1 MPITRRV
8 FLRNGALAA
17 IGTAAFPSFLTRA
30 AYGAADPGTRTKR
43 LVVIF
48 QRGAADGLNIVVP
61 HAEPAYYAMR
71 PTINIPQQSVLDL
84 DGFFGLHPSMASFKP
99 LWDQKHL
106 AIVHA
111 SGSPDPTRSHFDAQ
125 DFMESG
131 TPGLKTTDDGWL
143 NRALGELPMSAGKN
157 GCPANPTTLSSNSTT
172 LSSRASAQPGS
183 PDSPGLAGWGG
194 KERSDQARVEGP
206 CASENISGVPGG
218 PGVGP
223 LGSVSAFRAIALG
236 PSLPR
241 ILTGREPA
249 VAINNLND
257 FSVGGNNPK
266 IQPISNTFE
275 AMYSS
280 SVDTVLHGT
289 GRETFDEVKMLK
301 TADPSKYTPAAGAN
315 YPKGRFGDS
324 LRQLA
329 QLIKANVGVQVAFAD
344 IGGWDHHVNE
354 GSTQGQIANVT
365 GDFSQS
371 IAAFWTDLGDLGE
384 DTVVVTMS
392 EFGRTARE
400 NGNRGTDHG
409 HANVMFVLGGPVQG
423 GRVYGR
429 WPGLDQSQLYE
440 GRDLAI
446 TTDFRTVLS
455 EVVSRYLG
463 NKDLKGVFPG
473 FETPSQ
479 FLNFLG

>member
-1 MPITRRV
+1 MSITRRI
-8 FLRNGALAA
+8 FLRNGALAVV
-17 IGTAAFPSFLTRA
+17 GTAALPSFLARA

-61 HAEPAYYAMR
+61 HGEAAYYSMR
-71 PTINIPQQSVLDL
+71 PTINIPKKAVLDL
-84 DGFFGLHPSMASFKP
+84 DGFFGLHPAMSSLEP
-99 LWDQKHL
+99 LWKQKHL

-111 SGSPDPTRSHFDAQ
+111 AGSPDPTRSHFDAQ

-131 TPGLKTTDDGWL
+131 TPGVKATDDGWL
-143 NRALGELPMSAGKN
+143 NRCLHELPARSGA
-157 GCPANPTTLSSNSTT
+157 
-172 LSSRASAQPGS
+172 
-183 PDSPGLAGWGG
+183 DS
-194 KERSDQARVEGP
+194 
-206 CASENISGVPGG
+206 
-218 PGVGP
+218 
-223 LGSVSAFRAIALG
+223 SAFRAIALG

-241 ILTGREPA
+241 ILSGKEPA
-249 VAINNLND
+249 VALNNLND
-257 FSVGGNNPK
+257 FSIGGKNPK
-266 IQPISNTFE
+266 AMPISNTFE
-275 AMYSS
+275 AMYEN

-289 GRETFDEVKMLK
+289 GQETFEAVKMLR
-301 TADPSKYTPAAGAN
+301 TADPAKYTPAAGAN

-329 QLIKANVGVQVAFAD
+329 QLIKANLGVQVAFAD

-354 GSTQGQIANVT
+354 GSTQGQIANVL

-409 HANVMFVLGGPVQG
+409 HANVMFVLGGPVRG
-423 GRVYGR
+423 GKVYGR
-429 WPGLDQSQLYE
+429 WPGMDQSQLYE
-440 GRDLAI
+440 GRDLAV
-446 TTDFRTVLS
+446 TTDFRFVLS
-455 EVVSRYLG
+455 EVVSEYLG
-463 NKDLKGVFPG
+463 NRDLKTVFPG
-473 FETPSQ
+473 FNGQAAE
-479 FLNFLG
+479 FLKLLG